1 MIRDLIARWSTQIKI
16 AAIAFTAGFYAAT
29 ILAEI
34 VR

>member
-1 MIRDLIARWSTQIKI
+1 MIRDLLIRFSLQIKI